1 MNFGN
6 VPNVCM
12 GACVFVYVH
21 ACICMCVCLLVC
33 LCVHICVYVIKGT
46 DDQTVTLPRPV

>member
-21 ACICMCVCLLVC
+21 ACICMCVFACVFVC
-33 LCVHICVYVIKGT
+33 AHMCVC
-46 DDQTVTLPRPV
+46 DQRH